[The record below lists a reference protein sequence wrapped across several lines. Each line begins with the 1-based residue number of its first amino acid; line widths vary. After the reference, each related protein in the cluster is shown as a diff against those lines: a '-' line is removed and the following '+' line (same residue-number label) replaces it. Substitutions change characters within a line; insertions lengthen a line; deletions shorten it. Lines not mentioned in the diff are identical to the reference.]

1 MLCVAER
8 GRYGKLSEERQN
20 FFTKGDNYYPRDIME
35 SSNLLLNYKTS
46 HSKLVAILVDLSEEV
61 FFGNVGGD
69 ENRKFNKDG
78 GVSRVRGKIKVECY
92 LYGKLDHIS
101 REFPN

>member
-8 GRYGKLSEERQN
+8 GIYGKFLEELRN

-46 HSKLVAILVDLSEEV
+46 HSKLMEIIVDNS
-61 FFGNVGGD
+61 
-69 ENRKFNKDG
+69 
-78 GVSRVRGKIKVECY
+78 
-92 LYGKLDHIS
+92 
-101 REFPN
+101 